1 MGISFYKI
9 KKWTN
14 MLRGKSV
21 HHVDQREGRI
31 YSVSEIKG
39 YYNDLTEKVT
49 RFGLET
55 DEVPMSTVDS
65 GKQMYFP
72 IEIFQYGLAAYDLYL
87 LNNDESMLKKAI
99 ACGKW
104 ALDNQQENG
113 GWITFAHKNKDHPYS
128 SMAQGEAMS
137 LLVRLNIATGD
148 SAYLEC
154 AEKAKTFMLLS
165 KDDGGV
171 CEYADDD
178 MILYEFTA
186 IPVVLNGWIF
196 SIWGLYDYYL
206 RTGDEKTKSALDTT
220 LASLKKHLPSFD
232 IKYWSKYDAGKNIC
246 SPFYHKL
253 HIAQLNVT
261 YNLFGDEIYKEYAEK
276 WKKYQNSFWKPK
288 KAFIK
293 KSLQKIFER

>member
-1 MGISFYKI
+1 
-9 KKWTN
+9 

-49 RFGLET
+49 RFGLEN

-128 SMAQGEAMS
+128 SMAQGSSRRNPKEDRQPRS
-137 LLVRLNIATGD
+137 
-148 SAYLEC
+148 
-154 AEKAKTFMLLS
+154 AEKGTPGPSCIRKVSQPFQYVRRR
-165 KDDGGV
+165 GGCP
-171 CEYADDD
+171 CEV
-178 MILYEFTA
+178 
-186 IPVVLNGWIF
+186 PRH
-196 SIWGLYDYYL
+196 S
-206 RTGDEKTKSALDTT
+206 
-220 LASLKKHLPSFD
+220 
-232 IKYWSKYDAGKNIC
+232 
-246 SPFYHKL
+246 
-253 HIAQLNVT
+253 
-261 YNLFGDEIYKEYAEK
+261 
-276 WKKYQNSFWKPK
+276 
-288 KAFIK
+288 
-293 KSLQKIFER
+293 